1 MLDEEMNENK
11 EPTVRGGDKSTFES
25 KGGEEIDRDKKDKT
39 TLSGGEAKQ
48 ESQKK

>member
-11 EPTVRGGDKSTFES
+11 EPTVRGGDKSKLES
-25 KGGEEIDRDKKDKT
+25 KGGEEMDRDKKDKT
-39 TLSGGEAKQ
+39 TLNEGEAKQ